1 MVNAKTVDNL
11 GPEVNNS
18 YMKAIELLSEEEV
31 KKIFQ
36 TPSIANRAEILKTAA
51 QPLESDKLFR
61 LNESVSSPFE
71 PPENFVLAANIFSHQ
86 LIPAMGTIAILK
98 EKLES
103 IDEKDLSDEEKNQ
116 ILTLSKTFRRMDT
129 LNEILQDIQK
139 RKDEYH
145 KG

>member
-1 MVNAKTVDNL
+1 
-11 GPEVNNS
+11 
-18 YMKAIELLSEEEV
+18 
-31 KKIFQ
+31 
-36 TPSIANRAEILKTAA
+36 
-51 QPLESDKLFR
+51 
-61 LNESVSSPFE
+61 
-71 PPENFVLAANIFSHQ
+71 
-86 LIPAMGTIAILK
+86 MGTIAILK

>member
-1 MVNAKTVDNL
+1 MADAKTVDNL

-18 YMKAIELLSEEEV
+18 YMRAMELLGEEEV

-36 TPSIANRAEILKTAA
+36 TPSIAKRAEVLRTAA
-51 QPLESDKLFR
+51 QPLESDKLFG
-61 LNESVSSPFE
+61 LNESASSPFAT
-71 PPENFVLAANIFSHQ
+71 PENFVLAADIFSHQ
-86 LIPAMGTIAILK
+86 LVPTMGIITKLK

-103 IDEKDLSDEEKNQ
+103 IKQKDLSEEEKNQ
-116 ILTLSKTFRRMDT
+116 KITLSKTFVTMET
-129 LNEILQDIQK
+129 LNKILQDIDK